1 MTSPLVTTEI
11 EALVNSWRRDLRARN
26 LARKTI
32 KTYGESADQLIAH
45 LAGNGVTTAADVS
58 REHVSDFITQLLAT
72 RSASTASVRFRALQ
86 QFFAWLVDEEEIAV
100 SPMAK
105 LRPPK
110 IPEQLTPV
118 VGDAAIRALLKA
130 CAGKEFRAQRDTAII
145 RLLLDTGMRLD
156 ELAKLRVEDVD
167 LDHDNTATV
176 LGKGRRPRVCPFG
189 AKTAQALD
197 RYLRQRAR
205 QKRADVPKLW
215 LGDNGRGA
223 MTDNGIAQ
231 VIRKRGAAA
240 GIQAC
245 TRTCSGTPS
254 PTSGAWPAVMTTRS
268 CASSAGGPARCS
280 TAMALQR
287 PMPGPVRHT
296 SGSCPA
302 TGSDLEA
309 WTPAPAGA
317 SCTTGLTVPEDY
329 GQSGRSTRSEGV
341 SRRPRRRS
349 PRRPPRHAAKSG
361 SSRRLRRR
369 GQATSA
375 SFPSIPSKGP
385 GRPQPSPRVPIAT

>member
-105 LRPPK
+105 LLPPK
-110 IPEQLTPV
+110 LPEQLTPV
-118 VGDAAIRALLKA
+118 VGDAAIRALLEA

-145 RLLLDTGMRLD
+145 RLLLDTRMRLD

-176 LGKGRRPRVCPFG
+176 LGKGRRPVSARSAARRHRPS
-189 AKTAQALD
+189 TATYASEPV
-197 RYLRQRAR
+197 RSEPTCRSSGS
-205 QKRADVPKLW
+205 V
-215 LGDNGRGA
+215 
-223 MTDNGIAQ
+223 TT
-231 VIRKRGAAA
+231 AAA
-240 GIQAC
+240 
-245 TRTCSGTPS
+245 P
-254 PTSGAWPAVMTTRS
+254 
-268 CASSAGGPARCS
+268 
-280 TAMALQR
+280 
-287 PMPGPVRHT
+287 
-296 SGSCPA
+296 
-302 TGSDLEA
+302 
-309 WTPAPAGA
+309 
-317 SCTTGLTVPEDY
+317 
-329 GQSGRSTRSEGV
+329 
-341 SRRPRRRS
+341 
-349 PRRPPRHAAKSG
+349 
-361 SSRRLRRR
+361 
-369 GQATSA
+369 
-375 SFPSIPSKGP
+375 
-385 GRPQPSPRVPIAT
+385 